1 MDPPQAATTVRM
13 SWNPEQQRLLHA
25 LGHDLMVH
33 RVGADFAGAAFVGA
47 AFVGAD
53 FVGAA
58 SAAMPLT
65 ESIAAKAAPTVM
77 GNKLVEAI
85 RRAAGGS
92 DVSTLI
98 DDIGRLRN
106 EPALKRALWPRLRA
120 LRRSH

>member
-1 MDPPQAATTVRM
+1 MN
-13 SWNPEQQRLLHA
+13 WNPEQQRLLHA

-33 RVGADFAGAAFVGA
+33 RVGAA
-47 AFVGAD
+47 

-58 SAAMPLT
+58 SAAKPLT
-65 ESIAAKAAPTVM
+65 ESIAAGFQQAHVWSAAPTM
-77 GNKLVEAI
+77 TGNKLVEAI

-92 DVSTLI
+92 DVSALI

>member
-1 MDPPQAATTVRM
+1 MN
-13 SWNPEQQRLLHA
+13 WNPEQQRLLQA

-33 RVGADFAGAAFVGA
+33 RVGVDFAGV
-47 AFVGAD
+47 
-53 FVGAA
+53 A

-65 ESIAAKAAPTVM
+65 ERIAAGFQHTHVGSAAPTVM

-92 DVSTLI
+92 DVSALI

>member
-1 MDPPQAATTVRM
+1 M

-33 RVGADFAGAAFVGA
+33 RVGPDFAGADFVGA
-47 AFVGAD
+47 V

-65 ESIAAKAAPTVM
+65 ESIAAKAAPTMM
-77 GNKLVEAI
+77 GSKLVEAI

-92 DVSTLI
+92 DVSALI

>member
-1 MDPPQAATTVRM
+1 MN
-13 SWNPEQQRLLHA
+13 WNPEQQRLLQA

-33 RVGADFAGAAFVGA
+33 RVGADF
-47 AFVGAD
+47 
-53 FVGAA
+53 VGAA
-58 SAAMPLT
+58 SAAMPFA
-65 ESIAAKAAPTVM
+65 ERIAAEAAPTKAVPTRAAPTRAAPTLM

-92 DVSTLI
+92 DVSALI